1 MTISNYF
8 SNMGKRIVTE
18 IEKLDAEYVVSVD
31 KKKLLEYFDSK
42 YCLPLL
48 EKDEN
53 RDIEY
58 ERGQT
63 AGNIIPLKIIY
74 PLIPKERVSDTAA
87 RRPSSYTYGGGI
99 TLDYDRENV
108 AFVATTSI
116 GVKHPE
122 GEKQIE
128 AAIERITQHIGRVN
142 SEIEAGN
149 QRLTALASRIFDQTR
164 VKRELELSVLDSW
177 IKKVPIKLARKDSNP
192 SVYELKVKKKILPV
206 IAKKKRREEPS
217 LNREQV
223 ESVVSLL
230 RNMGRNFER
239 TPNVYSKLSEED
251 LRDILLAGLN
261 GVFEGRAT
269 GETFSKSGKTDIH
282 LRVSKK
288 DVLISECQNWSGGKN
303 YMGKIAQL
311 FSYLTWR
318 EIFGII
324 ITFSRRKNFSE
335 VIEKAK
341 DVTSMHETHI
351 KDSMSVVDEGYI
363 ISRHASAGDEIR
375 QIEVHHLIFDLCICS
390 RKSRRYSNGF
400 KPK

>member
-1 MTISNYF
+1 MTISDYF
-8 SNMGKRIVTE
+8 SNMGRRIVAE

-31 KKKLLEYFDSK
+31 KKELLEYFDGK

-63 AGNIIPLKIIY
+63 ARDTIPLKIIY
-74 PLIPKERVSDTAA
+74 PLKPKERVSDTAV
-87 RRPSSYTYGGGI
+87 RRPSVHTYGGGI
-99 TLDYDRENV
+99 TLNYDGENV
-108 AFVATTSI
+108 AFVAATSI

-142 SEIEAGN
+142 SEIESGN
-149 QRLTALASRIFDQTR
+149 QRLTALASRIFDRTR
-164 VKRELELSVLDSW
+164 VKRELELSAVDSW
-177 IKKVPIKLARKDSNP
+177 IKKVPIKLVRKDSNP
-192 SVYELKVKKKILPV
+192 PVYELKVKKKILPV

-217 LNREQV
+217 LKREQV

-239 TPNVYSKLSEED
+239 TPSVYSKLSEED

-261 GVFEGRAT
+261 GVFEGSAT

-303 YMGKIAQL
+303 YMGKIDQL

-318 EIFGII
+318 EIFGIL

-341 DVTSMHETHI
+341 DVTSTHKTYI

-363 ISRHASAGDEIR
+363 ISRHASAGDKIR
-375 QIEVHHLIFDLCICS
+375 QIEAHHLIFDLCTQS
-390 RKSRRYSNGF
+390 
-400 KPK
+400 